1 MGGGVDQTGY
11 SVFTGIFYQCCER
24 YRETREEK
32 CYEETFRDG
41 ERVEGL
47 LEFSII
53 NDKFKREHLKLLIRQ
68 ITNLIQKCQSK
79 LNFEQDLSQKG
90 SAWKE

>member
-1 MGGGVDQTGY
+1 MIIIPGISLFNYYNTIIIISGIRWMLCLGRQAGGGVDQTGY

-32 CYEETFRDG
+32 CDEETFRDG

-53 NDKFKREHLKLLIRQ
+53 ND
-68 ITNLIQKCQSK
+68 NS
-79 LNFEQDLSQKG
+79 
-90 SAWKE
+90 